1 MQLLFSCILIL
12 LSCIVKV
19 NKKCAQKHY
28 IRFLKRLHFTQF
40 YLRSFTI
47 YAKFMKIIFTYNN
60 AQSGFGVFRG
70 SFLCSDFFGFSA
82 SRACARV
89 FYASI
94 FFYFLTLSHTL
105 SGSGCKAQSVGATL
119 VHEILTILFQ
129 HSFFMFCISLHFCL
143 ARVRARI

>member
-70 SFLCSDFFGFSA
+70 SFFMFGFF
-82 SRACARV
+82 RIFCLARV
-89 FYASI
+89 RARFLRC
-94 FFYFLTLSHTL
+94 YFLPLSRTL
-105 SGSGCKAQSVGATL
+105 SGSGCKVQSVGATL

-129 HSFFMFCISLHFCL
+129 RSFFMFCFSLHFCL
-143 ARVRARI
+143 VRARARI